1 MAKSLCTDSGHNT
14 AALDIAAIRID
25 QLHALTSLSRLR
37 PWPKSSPV
45 YRCRDRL

>member
-25 QLHALTSLSRLR
+25 QLHALTSLSRLEAMAEEFAGLSL
-37 PWPKSSPV
+37 PGQA
-45 YRCRDRL
+45 

>member
-25 QLHALTSLSRLR
+25 QVHALTSLSLLEAMA
-37 PWPKSSPV
+37 KSLPIC
-45 YRCRDRL
+45 RCRDRL